1 MIDDVFQVSRGQAD
15 IQGVEDAAHTG
26 HALIKL
32 QMAVV
37 VPHEAADPVTRF
49 DAVRLQRI
57 GHLLGPV
64 PGLLQRLAM
73 GAACLSRHDFDFRI
87 KFRTSAKD
95 SRH

>member
-1 MIDDVFQVSRGQAD
+1 MMYSRSEGDRAD

-32 QMAVV
+32 QVAVV
-37 VPHEAADPVTRF
+37 VPHEAADPVHVSMPCDFGALATCWASSRSASTSG
-49 DAVRLQRI
+49 DGCR
-57 GHLLGPV
+57 LLG
-64 PGLLQRLAM
+64 
-73 GAACLSRHDFDFRI
+73 RHDFDFRI